1 MCHHHGPDHHE
12 EHGHR
17 HETAV
22 GHLTG
27 ASGEEVAECPVMPGN
42 MVIKN
47 ETEAAGLSRDNAGQ
61 RYWLCCATC
70 GALFDADP
78 TTYAHAG

>member
-1 MCHHHGPDHHE
+1 
-12 EHGHR
+12 
-17 HETAV
+17 
-22 GHLTG
+22 
-27 ASGEEVAECPVMPGN
+27 MPGN
-42 MVIKN
+42 MVIKT